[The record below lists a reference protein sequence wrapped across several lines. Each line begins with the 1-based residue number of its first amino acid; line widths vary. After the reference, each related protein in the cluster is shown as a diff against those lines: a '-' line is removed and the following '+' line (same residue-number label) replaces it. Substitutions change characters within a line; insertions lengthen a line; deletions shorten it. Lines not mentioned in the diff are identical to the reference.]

1 MARKPSRPGGGP
13 PIGQSAIVAIGAS
26 EAMETL
32 ARLVAQFP
40 ADFPGSIF
48 IVHHMSA
55 DTNGKDLL
63 RALDRS
69 GPLRCSFPT
78 DGEKIRV
85 GHIYLAPP
93 DHHMLLG
100 KGVIRVTKG

>member
-1 MARKPSRPGGGP
+1 MAPNAQRPKGRPLGAR
-13 PIGQSAIVAIGAS
+13 SSIVVIGAS

-32 ARLVAQFP
+32 VRLLAQFP

-55 DTNGKDLL
+55 DTNGQELL

-69 GPLRCSFPT
+69 GPLRCSFPE
-78 DGEKIRV
+78 DGETLKE

-93 DHHMLLG
+93 DHHMLLA
-100 KGVIRVTKG
+100 KGVIRV